1 MGDSADGATIINSFY
16 DLALSK
22 LYPLDEVYRG
32 RSIFPVREDDSIFLS
47 LAAFREHLLKGTLVG
62 AFKNAK
68 DPSKLFVGTVVQNCF
83 GLVDDDGTIHTD
95 GNPCRTGAQVTG
107 KNAKGRDMTKVS
119 DAPPDKN
126 GVQELCEDPEWKK
139 YCDSGNVRA
148 LYVHETESL
157 GPAMARYYASKL
169 WGGENYFIQCDSHL
183 EFAEHWDEKYISEVK
198 ATKNYPKSVL
208 SSYPPGFSENGHSIS
223 DVKVQESP
231 GARMCTCEFSLT
243 DVPFDPFMPWCFMGE
258 EIALSIRAWTAGWN
272 IYGPRKNL
280 IAHQYRPGRMG
291 LPKYWGTVNRLYKRP
306 SMSNALQDKVIGR
319 AKNLVGYPDS
329 SYEELVKSGYDIVI
343 SKIGFYGVG
352 SERTLRE
359 YLEFTNIDPVKQKCG
374 QMKWCDK
381 KKLD

>member
-1 MGDSADGATIINSFY
+1 
-16 DLALSK
+16 
-22 LYPLDEVYRG
+22 
-32 RSIFPVREDDSIFLS
+32 
-47 LAAFREHLLKGTLVG
+47 
-62 AFKNAK
+62 
-68 DPSKLFVGTVVQNCF
+68 
-83 GLVDDDGTIHTD
+83 
-95 GNPCRTGAQVTG
+95 
-107 KNAKGRDMTKVS
+107 
-119 DAPPDKN
+119 
-126 GVQELCEDPEWKK
+126 
-139 YCDSGNVRA
+139 
-148 LYVHETESL
+148 
-157 GPAMARYYASKL
+157 MARYYASKL

-223 DVKVQESP
+223 DVNVQESP
-231 GARMCTCEFSLT
+231 GTRMCTCEFSASDVENNIIRVNTGSSYSRDYDGPPKQTAFIAAGFFFAHASFLT

-258 EIALSIRAWTAGWN
+258 EIALSIRAWTAGWD

-306 SMSNALQDKVIGR
+306 NMSNALQDKVIGR

-374 QMKWCDK
+374 QMKWCDGQ
-381 KKLD
+381 KLA

>member
-1 MGDSADGATIINSFY
+1 
-16 DLALSK
+16 
-22 LYPLDEVYRG
+22 
-32 RSIFPVREDDSIFLS
+32 
-47 LAAFREHLLKGTLVG
+47 
-62 AFKNAK
+62 
-68 DPSKLFVGTVVQNCF
+68 
-83 GLVDDDGTIHTD
+83 
-95 GNPCRTGAQVTG
+95 
-107 KNAKGRDMTKVS
+107 
-119 DAPPDKN
+119 
-126 GVQELCEDPEWKK
+126 
-139 YCDSGNVRA
+139 
-148 LYVHETESL
+148 
-157 GPAMARYYASKL
+157 MARYYASKL

-231 GARMCTCEFSLT
+231 GARMCTCEFSTSGVENNIIRVNTGSSYGRDYDGPPKQTAFIAAGFFFAHSSFLT

-319 AKNLVGYPDS
+319 VKNLVGYPDS
-329 SYEELVKSGYDIVI
+329 SYAKLVKSGYDIVI

-374 QMKWCDK
+374 QMKWCDGQ
-381 KKLD
+381 KLA